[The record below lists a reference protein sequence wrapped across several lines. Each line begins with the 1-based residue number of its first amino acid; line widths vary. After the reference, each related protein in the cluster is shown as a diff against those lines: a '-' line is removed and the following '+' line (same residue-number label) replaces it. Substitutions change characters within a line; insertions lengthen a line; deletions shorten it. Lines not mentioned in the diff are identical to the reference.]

1 MSGKLND
8 VRYNRIDDSYI
19 NVFVPSLAGLTFLVE
34 LDLSF
39 NDIKCPG
46 ACIIASYI
54 QNDKFIRRLSLK
66 SNSIETVGGIALA
79 KAIQLNETLHR
90 FDISYNS
97 VGERTGQQIACT
109 LQINYSLTH
118 LSIAGCSLGSSS
130 IIALAT
136 ALQNNDNIRYIDIS
150 NNKIHP
156 SLESDVVMHI
166 SNMLRYNDGI
176 MEFNLSK
183 FGIGDWTMVNHLSGA
198 IRWNRKISKL
208 NLSCNRITK
217 DGCVALAKSL
227 IDTQRVLTILNL
239 SCCAV
244 QDEGAANIAAMLG
257 RNSTLVKLYIDHNKI
272 TGRGLRNLSKALML
286 NRSIQ
291 YITLWGNLW
300 DVPACDV
307 VTKEKDV
314 HELCKLELVKLDQE
328 MMALKQELDVEKT
341 KVLDLERQLNS
352 RNLFIGKIE
361 SVAKTTADKLA
372 ANQKM
377 LMSHVQESKNHQIE
391 CAALKA
397 QLAQT
402 IGFLPASMKKTVS
415 DLLDESFLTPQL
427 ADQLEDLHITETIAK
442 ASI

>member
-1 MSGKLND
+1 MSKPQYDSEYAIQLSDFTDRYVVLCSENDKIIVKSLYKSLRDAIDGGPIPTRFNMSGKLND

-239 SCCAV
+239 SWCAV

-272 TGRGLRNLSKALML
+272 TGRGLRDLSKALML

-300 DVPACDV
+300 DVSACDEFSKLV
-307 VTKEKDV
+307 GGPMRILQTDNSGCGKD
-314 HELCKLELVKLDQE
+314 HGTSTLLNRPSRLDRNHT
-328 MMALKQELDVEKT
+328 DVIFYSVDN
-341 KVLDLERQLNS
+341 VLN
-352 RNLFIGKIE
+352 
-361 SVAKTTADKLA
+361 VAKNNAF
-372 ANQKM
+372 
-377 LMSHVQESKNHQIE
+377 V
-391 CAALKA
+391 
-397 QLAQT
+397 
-402 IGFLPASMKKTVS
+402 
-415 DLLDESFLTPQL
+415 DE
-427 ADQLEDLHITETIAK
+427 DYE
-442 ASI
+442 